1 MTDGQQHRRSI
12 KKEKSLRKT
21 LIATVVVAIAF
32 PAFAQQQPGRQPA
45 NPDANTP
52 AVNSPNSP
60 PNPGAPVAGANS
72 FTEGQA
78 KSRIEA
84 KGFTRTV
91 AQEVGPTLRSHSN
104 VPSLTPMAPS
114 RSYAVEVLKCH
125 PVVTSI
131 VVGLAASAILN
142 RVLAKKAERRNPPT
156 GRFITID
163 GVRLHYVERGTGRPL
178 VLLHGN
184 GSMIQDFESS
194 GLVDLAAKTYRVIA
208 FDRPGF
214 GHSDRPRST
223 VWTPEA
229 QADLLNAAL
238 VKMGVSQPLVL
249 GHSWGTLVAVAL
261 ALNYPR
267 NVRALILASGYYYP
281 TVRADVLVLSPPA
294 MPLVGDVL
302 SHTISPIL
310 GRLLWPLFLRKI
322 FGPNPVPKK
331 FAGFPEEMA
340 MRPSQIRAAAAE
352 TALMIPSAYQLP
364 KGLRTSQNASGHR
377 CRHGRSSE

>member
-1 MTDGQQHRRSI
+1 MDR
-12 KKEKSLRKT
+12 
-21 LIATVVVAIAF
+21 
-32 PAFAQQQPGRQPA
+32 
-45 NPDANTP
+45 
-52 AVNSPNSP
+52 
-60 PNPGAPVAGANS
+60 
-72 FTEGQA
+72 
-78 KSRIEA
+78 
-84 KGFTRTV
+84 
-91 AQEVGPTLRSHSN
+91 
-104 VPSLTPMAPS
+104 S
-114 RSYAVEVLKCH
+114 RSYAVKVLKDH
-125 PVVTSI
+125 PVVTSFL
-131 VVGLAASAILN
+131 VCLVASAILN
-142 RVLAKKAERRNPPT
+142 RTLAKKAERRNPPT
-156 GRFITID
+156 GRFVTID

-194 GLVDLAAKTYRVIA
+194 GLIDLAAMKYRVIA

-214 GHSDRPRST
+214 GHSDRPRRT

-229 QADLLNAAL
+229 QAALLNAAL
-238 VKMGVSQPLVL
+238 TKMGVSQPLVF

-294 MPLVGDVL
+294 LPFVGDIL

-310 GRLLWPLFLRKI
+310 GRLLWPILLRKI

-331 FAGFPEEMA
+331 FAGFPKEMA

-352 TALMIPSAYQLP
+352 TALMIPAAYSLREAYRYLKMPVVIVAGREDQVSEAQQSAELHRDIAHSTFRCISD
-364 KGLRTSQNASGHR
+364 KGHMVHQTATAEVMSAIDLANQTKEVPNADIGGER
-377 CRHGRSSE
+377 YLKEAAPAAC

>member
-1 MTDGQQHRRSI
+1 MD
-12 KKEKSLRKT
+12 
-21 LIATVVVAIAF
+21 
-32 PAFAQQQPGRQPA
+32 
-45 NPDANTP
+45 
-52 AVNSPNSP
+52 
-60 PNPGAPVAGANS
+60 
-72 FTEGQA
+72 
-78 KSRIEA
+78 
-84 KGFTRTV
+84 
-91 AQEVGPTLRSHSN
+91 
-104 VPSLTPMAPS
+104 
-114 RSYAVEVLKCH
+114 RSYAAKVLKAH

-156 GRFITID
+156 GRFITIN
-163 GVRLHYVERGTGRPL
+163 GVRLHYVERGTGPPL

-194 GLVDLAAKTYRVIA
+194 GLIDLAAMKYRVIV

-229 QADLLNAAL
+229 QANLLNAAL
-238 VKMGVSQPLVL
+238 TKMGVSQPLVL

-281 TVRADVLVLSPPA
+281 TVRADVLMLSPPA
-294 MPLVGDVL
+294 LPLVGDVL
-302 SHTISPIL
+302 SHTISPLL
-310 GRLLWPLFLRKI
+310 GRLLWPIFLRKI

-340 MRPSQIRAAAAE
+340 IRPSQIRAAAAE
-352 TALMIPSAYQLP
+352 TALMIPAAYGFRGAYGHLKMPVAIVAGREDRVSEAQQSAELHRDIAHSTFRCISNKGHMVHQTATAEVMAAIDLANQTKEAP
-364 KGLRTSQNASGHR
+364 KADIGSERYLKTAASAA
-377 CRHGRSSE
+377 C

>member
-1 MTDGQQHRRSI
+1 MD
-12 KKEKSLRKT
+12 
-21 LIATVVVAIAF
+21 
-32 PAFAQQQPGRQPA
+32 
-45 NPDANTP
+45 
-52 AVNSPNSP
+52 
-60 PNPGAPVAGANS
+60 
-72 FTEGQA
+72 
-78 KSRIEA
+78 
-84 KGFTRTV
+84 
-91 AQEVGPTLRSHSN
+91 
-104 VPSLTPMAPS
+104 
-114 RSYAVEVLKCH
+114 RSYAAKVLKAH

-156 GRFITID
+156 GRFITIN
-163 GVRLHYVERGTGRPL
+163 GVRLHYVERGTGPPL

-194 GLVDLAAKTYRVIA
+194 GLIDLAAMKYRVIA

-229 QADLLNAAL
+229 QANLLNAAL
-238 VKMGVSQPLVL
+238 TKMGVSQPLVL

-281 TVRADVLVLSPPA
+281 TVRADVLMLSPPA
-294 MPLVGDVL
+294 LPLVGDVL
-302 SHTISPIL
+302 SHTISPLL
-310 GRLLWPLFLRKI
+310 GRLLWPIFLRKI

-340 MRPSQIRAAAAE
+340 IRPSQIRAAAAE
-352 TALMIPSAYQLP
+352 TALMIPAAYGFREAYGHLKMPVAIVAGREDRVSEAQQSAELHRDIAHSTFRCISNKGHMVHQTATAEVMAAIDLANQTKEAP
-364 KGLRTSQNASGHR
+364 KADIGSERYLKTAASAA
-377 CRHGRSSE
+377 C